1 VVDNAAAIPYNGRM
15 RHPWIVIAA
24 FAASAGMGQDM
35 LVTAPWLA
43 AHLNDRDLVVLHS
56 GAQQDYDAGHIPNSR
71 LVTLQAISITGDRGL
86 RLELPP
92 VEKLREA
99 FESLGI
105 SEGTRIVIYPGNG
118 VVQSATRVW
127 FTLDYL
133 GLGGRAALLDGG
145 LPAWRA
151 QAGALSTRP
160 AMPAPK
166 ARLTVVPNRDV
177 IVDAEWVRRHAA
189 DPGVAIL
196 DARTP
201 EFYRGD
207 SAGMMPRAGH
217 IPGAINIPF
226 TTLLNDGKTLK
237 SPEIL
242 RELLTPAAHR
252 LPVIYC
258 HIGQQAT
265 LLYFVARYLGMSPR
279 LYDGSFQDWSTR
291 PGLPVERAAN

>member
-1 VVDNAAAIPYNGRM
+1 M
-15 RHPWIVIAA
+15 PWIMTAA
-24 FAASAGMGQDM
+24 FFASACVGQDM
-35 LVTAPWLA
+35 LVTARWLA
-43 AHLNDRDLVVLHS
+43 AHLDDRDLVVLHA

-71 LVTLQAISITGDRGL
+71 LVTLPAISVTGDRGL

-92 VEKLREA
+92 AGALKQTLEE
-99 FESLGI
+99 FGI
-105 SEGTRIVIYPGNG
+105 SDRTRIVVYAGNG

-151 QAGALSTRP
+151 VGGTLSTSP
-160 AMPAPK
+160 PVPAP
-166 ARLTVVPNRDV
+166 AAHLTVVPNHDL
-177 IVDAEWVRRHAA
+177 IVDAEWVRLHSA
-189 DPGVAIL
+189 DPNVAIL

-201 EFYRGD
+201 EFYSGD

-217 IPGAINIPF
+217 IPGALNIPF
-226 TTLLNDGKTLK
+226 TTLLDQGMTLK
-237 SPEIL
+237 PPAEL
-242 RELLTPAAHR
+242 RELLAPAAHR
-252 LPVIYC
+252 VPVVYC

-265 LLYFVARYLGMSPR
+265 LLYFATRYLGMAPR

-291 PGLPVERAAN
+291 PGLPVAKAAK